1 MTFNI
6 DVDAGADADADADSQ
21 SGLLSVFAKLT
32 ASVNSL
38 QSTMDKQF
46 RREQWLLE
54 HVPVTI
60 PVLVQSLST
69 AATEIVDLGG
79 PQPGRE
85 WVVRMIGAFT
95 QTLSP
100 NAALVT
106 WYVGQRAPVVAAG
119 ILPANWIRW
128 QFPSVPGFQNFT
140 SDVIHI
146 KNGEHLVVGLTGI
159 AGNTPIL
166 IRADINDEIL
176 YDYDT
181 RG

>member
-1 MTFNI
+1 MNLNI
-6 DVDAGADADADADSQ
+6 DADAGGDVEGDSD
-21 SGLLSVFAKLT
+21 GAFLNLFGKLT
-32 ASVNSL
+32 ASIDSL
-38 QSTMDKQF
+38 SSTINKQM

-60 PVLVQSLST
+60 PQLQQSRST
-69 AATEIVDLGG
+69 GATEIVDLGG

-95 QTLSP
+95 PDLST

-106 WYVGQRAPVVAAG
+106 WYVGQSSPTFAAG
-119 ILPANWIRW
+119 ILAANWIRW

-159 AGNTPIL
+159 VANKPIML
-166 IRADINDEIL
+166 RADINDEIL